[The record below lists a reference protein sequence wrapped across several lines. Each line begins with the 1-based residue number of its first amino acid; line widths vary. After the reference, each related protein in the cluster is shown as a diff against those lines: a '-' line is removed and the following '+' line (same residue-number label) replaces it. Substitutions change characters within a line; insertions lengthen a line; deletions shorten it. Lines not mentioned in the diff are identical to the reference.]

1 MTTVEMISK
10 NTISLIRSL
19 GQKKFRHLNMLFIAE
34 GKKIIVET
42 LREEKYSVHKL
53 FLTENALREL
63 QPMFQN
69 TIDAQIISDEEL
81 RKISFLTE
89 PDFGLAI
96 LECKE
101 TPNQISIKGEKLTLV
116 LDGIRDPGNLGTI
129 VRIAD
134 WFGIRNIVCSEDTTD
149 FYSPKVVQSSMGSFN
164 RVNLFYT
171 ELKRF
176 MSEFNEKHNIYGA
189 LLNGENLPSVKPL
202 FPALLVIGS
211 ESHGI
216 SKEILPFIHH
226 KVTIPSNEA
235 SGAESLNAAIATS
248 ILTYHFSLINP

>member
-42 LREEKYSVHKL
+42 LREKKYSVHKL

-176 MSEFNEKHNIYGA
+176 MSE
-189 LLNGENLPSVKPL
+189 
-202 FPALLVIGS
+202 
-211 ESHGI
+211 
-216 SKEILPFIHH
+216 
-226 KVTIPSNEA
+226 SNEEA
-235 SGAESLNAAIATS
+235 QHIWGIA
-248 ILTYHFSLINP
+248 